1 MIPSVPTLRSSDL
14 TEVVDRA
21 APAEHL
27 VDRSVPEA
35 GVVAQALGL
44 VGMLDEGEHRVVDEV
59 AGGLV
64 AGHHERDEEQVELEV
79 VEALAVRSEE
89 HTSELKSLLRTSY
102 ADFCLKKNNT
112 T

>member
-79 VEALAVRSEE
+79 VEALAV
-89 HTSELKSLLRTSY
+89 ELGLQDRKSVVEGKSVSVRV
-102 ADFCLKKNNT
+102 DIGGGRKN
-112 T
+112 